1 MTSTPDNLLEEK
13 SRKQIAAF
21 LPQAMNK
28 TLSSYHSFMAQ
39 DVPDDAKGFS
49 AHHSAAKVAIAHI
62 ELLLKLARWAD
73 LPQAKSSQHA
83 AQEAMLATLLRD
95 AELVL
100 QQHAA
105 RQDVWGE
112 EGEEESE

>member
-1 MTSTPDNLLEEK
+1 MTETPDNLLEEK
-13 SRKQIAAF
+13 SRKQIASF

-28 TLSSYHSFMAQ
+28 TLASYHAFMAQ

-49 AHHSAAKVAIAHI
+49 AHHGAAKVAIAHV

-73 LPQAKSSQHA
+73 LPQAKSSQHV

-100 QQHAA
+100 QQHSS
-105 RQDVWGE
+105 RQDVWE
-112 EGEEESE
+112 ESEEES